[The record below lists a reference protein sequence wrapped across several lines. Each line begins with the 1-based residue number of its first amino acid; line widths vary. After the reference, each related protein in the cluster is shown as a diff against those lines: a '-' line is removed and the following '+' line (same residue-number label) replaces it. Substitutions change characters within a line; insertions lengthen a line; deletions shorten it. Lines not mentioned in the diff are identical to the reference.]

1 MRKMQMINHCPGQ
14 DKRNWASKDV
24 YECPC
29 PFCGYLIEFWKDDV
43 KRKCKN
49 CGKVIKNLKK
59 DLGCAEWCK
68 SSDKCIGKK
77 Y

>member
-1 MRKMQMINHCPGQ
+1 MTNQCPGQ
-14 DKRNWASKDV
+14 DKRNWSPKDV

-29 PFCGYLIEFWKDDV
+29 PSCGYLIEFWKDDV

-59 DLGCAEWCK
+59 DPGCAEWCK